1 VSSRFLLLSCW
12 RCFFGFVRWLVLR
25 AALVWSLW
33 LGLGGILQFPATQ
46 PVHADAV
53 IMLGGG
59 DGFRFAKASQLVRG
73 GYAKTLMLSHPVP
86 SDLMGAG
93 QLKGVRLFTNKDS
106 DSSWS
111 EAQAMR
117 RWMEEN
123 HIQHVLVVSD
133 PPHFLR
139 LAYTW
144 YSVFRGAELDYTFVA
159 SEPSWWSAWRWWDNE
174 EAALFT
180 GTEVLKLAYYLAR
193 YRFGFGD

>member
-1 VSSRFLLLSCW
+1 MLSCC
-12 RCFFGFVRWLVLR
+12 RCFLGFVRWLVLR

-59 DGFRFAKASQLVRG
+59 DGFRFAKASQLVRD
-73 GYAKTLMLSHPVP
+73 GYAATLMLSHPVP
-86 SDLMGAG
+86 SDLKGTG
-93 QLKGVRLFTNKDS
+93 QLKGVRFFSNKDS
-106 DSSWS
+106 DSSWN

-117 RWMEEN
+117 RWMEERQ
-123 HIQHVLVVSD
+123 IQHALIVSD
-133 PPHFLR
+133 PPHMLR

-144 YSVFRGAELDYTFVA
+144 FSVFRGSGLAYTFVA

-174 EAALFT
+174 GAALFA
-180 GTEVLKLAYYLAR
+180 GTEVLKLGYYLVR
-193 YRFGFGD
+193 YRFGWSE